1 MIVFLFAYNQGA
13 YYVLDDIPTTQ
24 LKDALEIASIDIFI
38 KEYLFIGLI
47 FYEVAKVNHLVDEL
61 TFKLIK
67 TKWNQGS
74 VRDIEI
80 NRIISLCQIE
90 PISFRLM
97 GCQLRLR
104 DLFYQL
110 LGVMVSTTVGIVRA
124 FIIV

>member
-1 MIVFLFAYNQGA
+1 
-13 YYVLDDIPTTQ
+13 VLDDIPTTQ

-61 TFKLIK
+61 TLKLIK

-80 NRIISLCQIE
+80 NRIISLCQIQ

-97 GCQLRLR
+97 GCRLRLR
-104 DLFYQL
+104 DLFYQF